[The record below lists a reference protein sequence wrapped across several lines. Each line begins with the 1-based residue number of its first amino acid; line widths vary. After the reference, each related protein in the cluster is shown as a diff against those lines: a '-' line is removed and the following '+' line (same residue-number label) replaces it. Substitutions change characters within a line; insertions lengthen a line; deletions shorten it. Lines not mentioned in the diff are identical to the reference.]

1 MAMRISLCLTL
12 FLSSFCLLAQSTLP
26 AIPNFET
33 QKGIMEALNQQ
44 KPYLEEG
51 MRVISVENGRHV
63 LVGGDGRYIIK
74 GTLWDMYDGVAESR
88 LTDQVIP
95 PLPST
100 LPLSDYFIEFGNPNA
115 DKTVYLYVNFGC
127 TSCDLALRPLKDP
140 EILSKYHIKVMLLN
154 NSQDSYA
161 IARHIYCENDKESA
175 FTSILLNGVLP
186 MTLNQ
191 CDNMIA
197 KQVITLAHSQG
208 VNALPLTYFT
218 HLRQSVLG
226 DPHVAYSA
234 AD

>member
-1 MAMRISLCLTL
+1 MIKRISMFVFI
-12 FLSSFCLLAQSTLP
+12 FLSAGNVLAQSTLP

-44 KPYLEEG
+44 KPYLESG

-63 LVGGDGRYIIK
+63 LVGGNGRYIVK
-74 GTLWDMYDGVAESR
+74 GTLWDMYDGVAESQ
-88 LTDQVIP
+88 LSDEVLK
-95 PLPST
+95 PLPEA
-100 LPLSDYFIEFGNPNA
+100 LPLSDYYVDFGNPESQ
-115 DKTVYLYVNFGC
+115 KTVYLYVNYGC
-127 TSCDLALRPLKDP
+127 TSCDLALAPLKNP
-140 EILSKYHIKVMLLN
+140 KILSKYRIRVMLLN

-161 IARHIYCENDKESA
+161 IARHVYCESDKKAA
-175 FTSILLNGVLP
+175 FTQIFLKGQLP
-186 MTLNQ
+186 NKLNQ

-208 VNALPLTYFT
+208 VYALPLTYFS

-226 DPHVAYSA
+226 DPNVAYSA